1 MGKTGNRGFT
11 LIEVLIV
18 VLIIS
23 IIASIAIPNFLG
35 ALQRS
40 RQRRTMMD
48 MRSLSTAVESYKID
62 FSTPP
67 QVPDVPTLV
76 ALIQP
81 LYIAQLPQVDAWGN
95 NLDYT
100 AGAEAYTLQSFG
112 RDGADGTDITPQ
124 TKDQYDF
131 DIVMF
136 DGIFVASPE

>member
-1 MGKTGNRGFT
+1 MGQEGKRGFT
-11 LIEVLIV
+11 LIEVMIV

-23 IIASIAIPNFLG
+23 IIASIAIPNFLS
-35 ALQRS
+35 ALHRS

-81 LYIAQLPQVDAWGN
+81 LYIAQLPQQDGWGN
-95 NLDYT
+95 DITYT
-100 AGAEAYTLQSFG
+100 SGGEAYTLESYG
-112 RDGADGTDITPQ
+112 RDGADGANITPQ
-124 TKDQYDF
+124 TKDQYDL
-131 DIVMF
+131 DIVLF
-136 DGIFVASPE
+136 DGIFVATPD